1 MIFLKAMVVILGL
14 AFLLFGY
21 FIYFKKNYKLI
32 NGFEADFKAGRKNEE
47 YARRVGMVEFV
58 VGISIF
64 IAGISLII
72 FAR

>member
-1 MIFLKAMVVILGL
+1 MIFLKVLAIVLGL

-21 FIYFKKNYKLI
+21 FIYFKKKYNLI

-58 VGISIF
+58 VGIAILT
-64 IAGISLII
+64 AGIALII
-72 FAR
+72 FA